1 MAGKENM
8 RTATTLTHVAALLQ
22 IIFTIIGFIGV
33 LGLSVASV
41 GPGFFLGA
49 VGLVGVLI
57 GAFWSWVDY
66 EVIYERMKDG
76 KFSRISDKMLIV
88 GIIQLFIGGTIPG
101 VIILVAWF
109 VARS

>member
-1 MAGKENM
+1 MASKDSM

-33 LGLSVASV
+33 LGLSIAAA
-41 GPGFFLGA
+41 GPGIFLGT
-49 VGLVGVLI
+49 VGFFGVLI

-66 EVIYERMKDG
+66 EVIYERMKEG
-76 KFSRISDKMLIV
+76 KFSKISDKMLIV